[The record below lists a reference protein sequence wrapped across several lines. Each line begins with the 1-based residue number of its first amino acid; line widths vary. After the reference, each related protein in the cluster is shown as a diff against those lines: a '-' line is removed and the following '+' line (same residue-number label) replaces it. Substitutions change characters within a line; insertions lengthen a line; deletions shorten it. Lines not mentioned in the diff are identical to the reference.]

1 MLPKGN
7 FHQNGYFTYRALC
20 AVIHGVW
27 IAAFL
32 SLAEFTIVL
41 YHTPF
46 CAPILLWARIS
57 YISGC
62 YNKGCPHCRSPPSD
76 FDFAYQLKKSKLEEL
91 PMKEINLR
99 DYYPFY
105 TQDVIVEV
113 PDEVANLLR
122 EYKLAEAA
130 YILRTYRHKAYFSLD
145 YDTSVERDALV
156 IVLTPAEILEQQ
168 EENARLYQALA
179 SLPEKQR
186 NRITSHFLLGM
197 SLSEFAKSEGSG
209 VSSVHE
215 GIQRGLRRLK
225 KVLEKWKQT
234 PKIILKNEMN
244 NRGTYSAG
252 QA

>member
-20 AVIHGVW
+20 AVIHGMW

-105 TQDVIVEV
+105 TKDTVVEV
-113 PDEVANLLR
+113 PDEVAVLLR
-122 EYKLAEAA
+122 EYKLSEAA
-130 YILRTYRHKAYFSLD
+130 HFLRTYRHKAYYSLD
-145 YDTSVERDALV
+145 YDKNVEHDALV
-156 IVLTPAEILEQQ
+156 IVLAPEDILVQ
-168 EENARLYQALA
+168 EEEHARLYRAIAL
-179 SLPEKQR
+179 LPEKQR
-186 NRITSHFLLGM
+186 NRICSHYLLGM
-197 SLSEFAKSEGSG
+197 SLSEIAKSEHSA

-225 KVLEKWKQT
+225 KILEE
-234 PKIILKNEMN
+234 I
-244 NRGTYSAG
+244 
-252 QA
+252 